1 MNEVRSTNELAASPP
16 RRGLELEVSKP
27 IVLLQKKS
35 KRQETSVFDGMR
47 HVRPVHDALK
57 RRLRETDGLAIC
69 RSGSKLD
76 PRGQPRWSIGESK
89 RFGGQASKSIRWMPW
104 HQEAMKDVVKLR

>member
-47 HVRPVHDALK
+47 HARPVHDALK
-57 RRLRETDGLAIC
+57 RRLRERQMAWPSAGAA
-69 RSGSKLD
+69 RSWILEGNLVGPSERANVSAVKLV
-76 PRGQPRWSIGESK
+76 RA
-89 RFGGQASKSIRWMPW
+89 FGGCLGTKR
-104 HQEAMKDVVKLR
+104 R